1 MKFRKGDLVYL
12 KKDEQTNEVGKFVFQ
27 VTGFCKNCLGEDC
40 LLVDHRKICLPE
52 KDCLLAFRV

>member
-1 MKFRKGDLVYL
+1 MKFRKGDLVWP
-12 KKDEQTNEVGKFVFQ
+12 KKDVVGKFVFQ

-40 LLVDHRKICLPE
+40 LMVDNRKICLPE